1 MMGYQDMVVEA
12 AGATLERTPDKQRI
26 GRFTVRVLS
35 SPAGEMKPEEAVV
48 VSYDDKQ
55 LQLTLQQLENRSL
68 DRAGLVAMGRL
79 LALLLLPTTQAGA
92 ATGLRELLAD
102 SLDQIGPDDGLRLR
116 LRLPPQ
122 LAALPWEYMYVER
135 AGGGDGLDG
144 FLALDPRVAIVRHEA
159 LPAPD
164 SPPLTSGPI
173 KVVAALASAEGLP
186 TLDLAKEQ
194 ADLTQAF
201 GGQAGVEPVFLA
213 DATLDEILA
222 AIPGAE
228 IFHFAGHGTFKRQ
241 MGDLPGTY
249 IGAGALAL
257 YDQEVDA
264 EQLGINLRG
273 NGVRVA
279 VLGGCETGRRDGVS
293 VWSGVAPAL
302 VKQQI
307 PAVVANQF
315 PIKDACAIAFSKQ
328 FYGALVGGLP
338 LERAVAAGRI
348 AAFNADEQGRDWGVP
363 VLYLRDADGQ
373 LFGGAAD
380 DAVRSNAAAAAKA
393 VIDVR
398 VRTVA
403 AGGKVLGAKVGQLT
417 QGILDVTVAVGTAA
431 GEVTGAAIDTMTG
444 GEANIKTSV
453 DTVADGG
460 SVTGATINL

>member
-1 MMGYQDMVVEA
+1 MMRYQDMVVEA

-26 GRFTVRVLS
+26 GRFAVRVLS
-35 SPAGEMKPEEAVV
+35 SPAGEMKPEEAVAV
-48 VSYDDKQ
+48 GYDDKQ

-68 DRAGLVAMGRL
+68 DRAGLVALGRL
-79 LALLLLPTTQAGA
+79 LALLLLPPTQAGA
-92 ATGLRELLAD
+92 ATGVRDLLAD
-102 SLDQIGPDDGLRLR
+102 SLDQVGPDHGLRLR
-116 LRLPPQ
+116 LRLPSQ

-164 SPPLTSGPI
+164 SLPLASGPI

-194 ADLTQAF
+194 ADLAQAF

-249 IGAGALAL
+249 TGAGALAL

-279 VLGGCETGRRDGVS
+279 VLGGCETGRRDGVN

-315 PIKDACAIAFSKQ
+315 PIKDVCAIAFSKQ

-380 DAVRSNAAAAAKA
+380 EAVRSNAAAAARA

-398 VRTVA
+398 VQTVA
-403 AGGKVLGAKVGQLT
+403 AGGKVLGANVGQLT
-417 QGILDVTVAVGTAA
+417 KGILDVTVVVGTAA

-444 GEANIKTSV
+444 GEANVKTSV

>member
-1 MMGYQDMVVEA
+1 MRYQDMVVEA
-12 AGATLERTPDKQRI
+12 ASATLERTPDKQRI

-35 SPAGEMKPEEAVV
+35 SPAGEMKPEEAVAV
-48 VSYDDKQ
+48 TYDDKQ
-55 LQLTLQQLENRSL
+55 LQLTLQQLDNRSL
-68 DRAGLVAMGRL
+68 DRAGLVALGRL
-79 LALLLLPTTQAGA
+79 LALLLLPPAQAAA
-92 ATGLRELLAD
+92 ATGVRELLAD
-102 SLDQIGPDDGLRLR
+102 SLNQVGPDDGLRLR

-135 AGGGDGLDG
+135 AGGGEGLDG

-159 LPAPD
+159 LSAPD
-164 SPPLTSGPI
+164 SLPLTSGPI

-186 TLDLAKEQ
+186 PLDLAKEQ
-194 ADLTQAF
+194 ADLTQAL
-201 GGQAGVEPVFLA
+201 GSQAGVEPVFLA
-213 DATLDEILA
+213 DATLDEIQA
-222 AIPGAE
+222 AIQGAE

-241 MGDLPGTY
+241 MGDMPGTY
-249 IGAGALAL
+249 TGTGALAL

-279 VLGGCETGRRDGVS
+279 VLGGCETGRRDGVN

-307 PAVVANQF
+307 PAVIANQF
-315 PIKDACAIAFSKQ
+315 PIKDVCAIAFSKQ

-380 DAVRSNAAAAAKA
+380 AGVREKAVEAAKA

-398 VRTVA
+398 VQTVA

-417 QGILDVTVAVGTAA
+417 KGSLDVTVVVGTAA
-431 GEVTGAAIDTMTG
+431 GDVTGATIDAMIG
-444 GEANIKTSV
+444 GEANVKTSV
-453 DTVADGG
+453 DSVADGG
-460 SVTGATINL
+460 NITGATINL